1 VVGARPLVRRRRNAV
16 ARTNRVGIVT
26 LALVASLAACGGGMR
41 EGGGANQLAP
51 DDIASDKV
59 PPATDDALPR
69 WEYLCLSNP
78 SRALLADAG
87 LQGWEMVAIS
97 KGPRKAARFGTSVL
111 VCFKRPLIW
120 PTVPGSDGG
129 A

>member
-1 VVGARPLVRRRRNAV
+1 M
-16 ARTNRVGIVT
+16 ARTNRVAILSLV
-26 LALVASLAACGGGMR
+26 LVASLPACGGGMQ

-51 DDIASDKV
+51 DDIASANV
-59 PPATDDALPR
+59 PPATDDKLPR

-97 KGPRKAARFGTSVL
+97 KGPRKAARFATSVL
-111 VCFKRPLIW
+111 VCFKRPLVL
-120 PTVPGSDGG
+120 PTLPDSR
-129 A
+129 